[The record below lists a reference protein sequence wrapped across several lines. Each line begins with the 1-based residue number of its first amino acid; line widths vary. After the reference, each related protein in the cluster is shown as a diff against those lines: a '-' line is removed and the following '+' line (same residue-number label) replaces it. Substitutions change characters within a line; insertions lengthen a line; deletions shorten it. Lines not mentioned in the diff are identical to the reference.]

1 MSDYNTGDIHNQTV
15 EDHHQ
20 ESSTKLIWKTFWIL
34 LIITIVEVAIAF
46 TEIPKSILKIIFIGL
61 TIVKAYYIVFYFMH
75 LKHEKAQLTRIIL
88 LPFLFI
94 VYLIYICLHEG
105 TALKDL
111 TDFFQKF

>member
-1 MSDYNTGDIHNQTV
+1 MSDYTTGDIHNQTV

-20 ESSTKLIWKTFWIL
+20 ESSTKTIWRTFWIL
-34 LIITIVEVAIAF
+34 LFITIFEVGIAF
-46 TEIPKSILKIIFIGL
+46 TAIPKSVLKITFIAL

-88 LPFLFI
+88 LPFILI
-94 VYLIYICLHEG
+94 VYFIYMMLHEG

-111 TDFFQKF
+111 TDYVQKF